1 MPTNNKSTLHFIDG
15 IFLIIIIII
24 IIIYGRYIL
33 DVDWGLVVKL
43 ALSEKVTRRAYKIFC
58 LEFMTDFSL
67 KYSSILN
74 FKRPRV

>member
-15 IFLIIIIII
+15 IFLIIIII
-24 IIIYGRYIL
+24 YGRNIL